1 MCVRT
6 EDQVDLQLHIAS
18 IGSIG
23 VFYYYYYFGPVRMKK
38 IFVKL
43 ARAGSSGV

>member
-23 VFYYYYYFGPVRMKK
+23 VFYYYYFGPVRMKK

-43 ARAGSSGV
+43 ALAGSSGV